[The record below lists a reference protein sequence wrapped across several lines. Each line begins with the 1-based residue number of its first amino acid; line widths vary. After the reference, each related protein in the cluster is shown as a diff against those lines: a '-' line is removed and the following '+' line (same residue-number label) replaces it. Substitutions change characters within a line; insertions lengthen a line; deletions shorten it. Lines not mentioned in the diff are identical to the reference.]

1 MAQKIVIASGKGG
14 VGKTSLCVGI
24 GKALG
29 ALGMKVLLIDCDC
42 LRSLD
47 VLTGVTEKMVYNFGD
62 VIFGRCAAAD
72 AVYENDGISVVT
84 CPESYDNISDYSMK
98 WLVSKYEKDF
108 DYILLDAPAGIE
120 RGLHLAL
127 SVADRAIVISTPDL
141 VCVRSACIAGREIE
155 KAGVKTAEYI
165 AAALSPADVISVE
178 PLEDGKS
185 CRVVVPDDQLS
196 LAIGKEGQNAR
207 LAAKLTGFKIDIKP
221 ASAPVDEVEE
231 EVAAEEAPVEE

>member
-24 GKALG
+24 GKALS
-29 ALGMKVLLIDCDC
+29 AIGMKVLLIDCDC

-62 VIFGRCAAAD
+62 VIFQRCSAAE
-72 AVYENDGISVVT
+72 AVYENEGLSVVT
-84 CPESYDNISDYSMK
+84 CPDSYDNISDYSMK
-98 WLVSKYEKDF
+98 WLTSKYEKDF
-108 DYILLDAPAGIE
+108 DYILLDAPAGID

-155 KAGVKTAEYI
+155 SAGIKNIRLVINRVSKRDI
-165 AAALSPADVISVE
+165 ARGRLLNFDSVIDATQIQLIGIVPEDPKIRLGAMGKNVYKKGQVSYKALSNIA
-178 PLEDGKS
+178 K
-185 CRVVVPDDQLS
+185 RVV
-196 LAIGKEGQNAR
+196 GQTAV
-207 LAAKLTGFKIDIKP
+207 LK
-221 ASAPVDEVEE
+221 V
-231 EVAAEEAPVEE
+231 

>member
-24 GKALG
+24 GKALS
-29 ALGMKVLLIDCDC
+29 AIGMKVLLIDCDC

-62 VIFGRCAAAD
+62 VVFGRCSASE
-72 AVYENDGISVVT
+72 AVYENEGLSVVT
-84 CPESYDNISDYSMK
+84 CPDSYDNISDYSMK
-98 WLVSKYEKDF
+98 WLTSKYENDF
-108 DYILLDAPAGIE
+108 DYILLDAPAGID

-155 KAGVKTAEYI
+155 NAGIKNIRLIINRVSKRDVIRGRLLNFDSVIDATQIQLIGVVPEDPKIRLGAMGRNVYKKGQVSYKALSNIAMRIIGKTAV
-165 AAALSPADVISVE
+165 LKV
-178 PLEDGKS
+178 
-185 CRVVVPDDQLS
+185 
-196 LAIGKEGQNAR
+196 
-207 LAAKLTGFKIDIKP
+207 
-221 ASAPVDEVEE
+221 
-231 EVAAEEAPVEE
+231 

>member
-24 GKALG
+24 GKALSS
-29 ALGMKVLLIDCDC
+29 LGMRVLLIDCDC

-47 VLTGVTEKMVYNFGD
+47 VLTGVTQQMVYNFAD
-62 VIFGRCAAAD
+62 VIFGRCSAEAAL
-72 AVYENDGISVVT
+72 YENDGLSVIT

-98 WLVSKYEKDF
+98 WLVGKYEKDF

-120 RGLHLAL
+120 RGLHMAL

-155 KAGVKTAEYI
+155 KAGVKNIRLVINRVSKKDIIRGRLLNIDSVIDATQIQLIGIVPEDPKIRLGSMGREIYKKGQI
-165 AAALSPADVISVE
+165 SYKALSNISKRIV
-178 PLEDGKS
+178 G
-185 CRVVVPDDQLS
+185 QT
-196 LAIGKEGQNAR
+196 AILK
-207 LAAKLTGFKIDIKP
+207 
-221 ASAPVDEVEE
+221 V
-231 EVAAEEAPVEE
+231 

>member
-24 GKALG
+24 GKALSS
-29 ALGMKVLLIDCDC
+29 LGMRVLLIDCDC

-47 VLTGVTEKMVYNFGD
+47 VLTGVTQQMVYNFAD
-62 VIFGRCAAAD
+62 VIFGRCSAEAAL
-72 AVYENDGISVVT
+72 YENDGLSVIT

-98 WLVSKYEKDF
+98 WLVGKYEKDF

-120 RGLHLAL
+120 RGLHMAL

-155 KAGVKTAEYI
+155 KAGVKNIRLVINRVSKKDIIRGRLLNIDSVIDATQIQLIGIVPEDPKIRLGSMGREIYKKGQI
-165 AAALSPADVISVE
+165 SYKALSNISKRIV
-178 PLEDGKS
+178 
-185 CRVVVPDDQLS
+185 
-196 LAIGKEGQNAR
+196 GQTAV
-207 LAAKLTGFKIDIKP
+207 LK
-221 ASAPVDEVEE
+221 V
-231 EVAAEEAPVEE
+231 